1 METIT
6 LLISYVL
13 GISIASERVVEMVKG
28 VFPILWQAQDDPK
41 QEASRRSM
49 LQALSIAVSIGVAF
63 TATATLP
70 NELKALGWVE
80 RVPGTVALGLMA
92 AGGSGF
98 WNAVLTLLGN
108 IKDIK
113 KGEVEA
119 QRRSVAPAIAPAA
132 AQAGAAEGDKKTS

>member
-13 GISIASERVVEMVKG
+13 GIAVASERIVEMVKG
-28 VFPILWQAQDDPK
+28 VFPILWQAKDDPK
-41 QEASRRSM
+41 QEAFRRSL
-49 LQALSIAVSIGVAF
+49 LQALSIVISVGVAF

-80 RVPGTVALGLMA
+80 QAPGVIALGLMA

-98 WNAVLTLLGN
+98 WNALLTLMQN
-108 IKDIK
+108 IKDLK

-119 QRRSVAPAIAPAA
+119 QRKNPATALVSGAPA
-132 AQAGAAEGDKKTS
+132 GAVKPN

>member
-1 METIT
+1 METIM

-13 GISIASERVVEMVKG
+13 GIAVASERIVEMVKG
-28 VFPILWQAQDDPK
+28 VFPILWQAKADPK
-41 QEASRRSM
+41 EEAFRRSL
-49 LQALSIAVSIGVAF
+49 LQALSIAISVGVAF

-80 RVPGTVALGLMA
+80 RLPGVFVLGLIA

-98 WNAVLTLLGN
+98 WNALLTLALN
-108 IKDIK
+108 IKDLK

-119 QRRSVAPAIAPAA
+119 QRKQLDGKAPPAAASAAPAA
-132 AQAGAAEGDKKTS
+132 ANT